1 MSYAMLCGDHHP
13 RVPPRALL
21 LLPHS
26 WQVALD
32 VLACNGMVSGAAAPL
47 ELMVAWLQE
56 WSVTCPGPSPSPR
69 LVDGPAA
76 RSVKFLSAPRS
87 HGKLRSCSQGPE

>member
-47 ELMVAWLQE
+47 ELMVAWL
-56 WSVTCPGPSPSPR
+56 
-69 LVDGPAA
+69 
-76 RSVKFLSAPRS
+76 
-87 HGKLRSCSQGPE
+87 